1 MSFAKMQEA
10 LRAEGWFV
18 EWNMPC
24 CQSCAWAEVEEL
36 QGLLHDDL
44 SKVLFNHSQDCE
56 IDDGNE
62 MECSSCEGD
71 GMVESSD
78 YDDTEPD
85 ENGNEQYVECDYC
98 AGEGYLR
105 GSYEG
110 LDYEPDVSVSGF
122 ACMPPEIAGSSTFC
136 FDGTDEGVANF
147 KAIIPLIEESG
158 CKVNWNGSGDARP
171 TISW

>member
-1 MSFAKMQEA
+1 MSFYKMQEA

-24 CQSCAWAEVEEL
+24 CQSCAWAEVE
-36 QGLLHDDL
+36 HDDL

-71 GMVESSD
+71 GMIDNPD
-78 YDDTEPD
+78 YDSDEPD
-85 ENGNEQYVECDYC
+85 EDGNEQYVECDYC

-105 GSYEG
+105 GSFEG

-158 CKVNWNGSGDARP
+158 CKVNWDGTGGSRIE
-171 TISW
+171 ISW

>member
-24 CQSCAWAEVEEL
+24 CQSCAWAEVE
-36 QGLLHDDL
+36 HDDL

-85 ENGNEQYVECDYC
+85 EDGNEQYVECDYC

-105 GSYEG
+105 GSFED

-122 ACMPPEIAGSSTFC
+122 ACMPPTACDGSMFC
-136 FDGTDEGVANF
+136 FDGSDEGVANF
-147 KAIIPLIEESG
+147 KAVIPLIEASG
-158 CKVNWNGSGDARP
+158 CEVNWNGSGNARP
-171 TISW
+171 DISWEY